1 MQFYPTEWRPACFC
15 GRVWN
20 DRRIVYR
27 DTQKGK
33 HKLPAELDRLDLKIL
48 DRLQINAAESSSEI
62 AEHVGLSQSP
72 CWRRIQRLKEGG
84 YIKRQVAILD
94 REKFGESMY
103 IFAQLKMSR
112 LSDDARDRF
121 VNALQDIDEITEAYT
136 LFGEMDVM
144 LKVLAPNIDWY
155 QNFTF
160 RRLLR
165 LPGVEDVRSTATL
178 SELKNTH
185 RLPLPEL

>member
-1 MQFYPTEWRPACFC
+1 M
-15 GRVWN
+15 
-20 DRRIVYR
+20 D
-27 DTQKGK
+27 
-33 HKLPAELDRLDLKIL
+33 LDRLDLKIL
-48 DRLQINAAESSSEI
+48 ARLQIDAAASSAEI
-62 AEHVGLSQSP
+62 ADQVGLSQSP
-72 CWRRIQRLKEGG
+72 CWRRIQRLKDEG
-84 YIKRQVAILD
+84 YVSRQVAILD

-103 IFAQLKMSR
+103 IFAQLKMAR
-112 LSDDARDRF
+112 LSDDDRDQF
-121 VNALQDIDEITEAYT
+121 IAALERIDEVTEAYT

-144 LKVLAPNIDWY
+144 LKVLAPNIAWY

-185 RLPLPEL
+185 RIPLPDL

>member
-1 MQFYPTEWRPACFC
+1 MS
-15 GRVWN
+15 V
-20 DRRIVYR
+20 
-27 DTQKGK
+27 
-33 HKLPAELDRLDLKIL
+33 ELDRLDVKIL
-48 DRLQINAAESSSEI
+48 ARLQIDAAASSSEI
-62 AEHVGLSQSP
+62 ADQVGLSQSP
-72 CWRRIQRLKEGG
+72 CWRRIQRLKEEG
-84 YIKRQVAILD
+84 YVARQVAILD

-103 IFAQLKMSR
+103 IFAQLKMAR
-112 LSDDARDRF
+112 LSDDDRDEF
-121 VNALQDIDEITEAYT
+121 IAALERIDEVTEAYT

-144 LKVLAPNIDWY
+144 LKVLAPNIAWY

-185 RLPLPEL
+185 RIPLPDL